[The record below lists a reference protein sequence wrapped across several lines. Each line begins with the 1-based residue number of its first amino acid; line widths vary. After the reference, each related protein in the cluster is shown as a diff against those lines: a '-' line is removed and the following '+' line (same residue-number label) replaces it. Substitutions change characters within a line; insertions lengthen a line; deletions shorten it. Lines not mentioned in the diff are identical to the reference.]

1 LVVCA
6 RRREREREGEERR
19 EKKVKGREVVRDP
32 PSDMKH
38 QRSFPQG
45 MVVLFWYITGKYPKK
60 NEKE

>member
-45 MVVLFWYITGKYPKK
+45 MVVLFW
-60 NEKE
+60 